1 MDLAGCRC
9 VRNVP
14 NASHISNVTGL
25 RQDGLLNDKP
35 QSRWSCQLPE
45 CYMTFDLNQSFIL
58 DELIVCKEGQQ
69 NLGRCGGIRGRL
81 K

>member
-1 MDLAGCRC
+1 
-9 VRNVP
+9 
-14 NASHISNVTGL
+14 
-25 RQDGLLNDKP
+25 
-35 QSRWSCQLPE
+35 
-45 CYMTFDLNQSFIL
+45 MTFDLNQSFIL